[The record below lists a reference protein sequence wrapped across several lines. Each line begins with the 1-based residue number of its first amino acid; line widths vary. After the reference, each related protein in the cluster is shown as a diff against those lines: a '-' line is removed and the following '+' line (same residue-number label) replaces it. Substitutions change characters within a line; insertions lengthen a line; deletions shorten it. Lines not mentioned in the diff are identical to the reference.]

1 MDTIFLNSE
10 NSGTSDSH
18 RLLLNLTDKTDLTTS
33 DEYAALSSLSIY
45 YIWKNIKI
53 SYKKNKFKI

>member
-1 MDTIFLNSE
+1 MDTIFLNSK

-18 RLLLNLTDKTDLTTS
+18 RLLLNLTDKIDLTTR

-45 YIWKNIKI
+45 YIWKNMKI